1 MEQIKQ
7 LLPDFLPEML
17 KAQYG
22 EEIAEKII
30 RGYEADRKVTLRVNT
45 LKAAV
50 DDVKST
56 LTQAGIEYDTVSWSR
71 EALIIKNADENRI
84 MELPVYDNGGI
95 YLQSLS
101 SMLPPVMLAP
111 AAGEDILDMAAAP
124 GGKTTQMAALTGN
137 KAHITACELN
147 AIRARRLEYNVNK
160 QGASCVY
167 VMQKDSRTLDD
178 FFSFGRILLDAPCS
192 GSGVLSV
199 YDANIKKTFTK
210 KLIDKSVKAQT
221 ALLKKAVTLLKKGH
235 EMVYSTCSVLRCENE
250 DIVNSML
257 KSGKV
262 EIVPIDIEGM
272 ESIPLLPV
280 SIPGTVCVAP
290 DELYE
295 GFFVAKLRKKQ

>member
-22 EEIAEKII
+22 LEIAEKII
-30 RGYEADRKVTLRVNT
+30 KGYEADRKVTLRVNT

-50 DDVKST
+50 DDVKSM
-56 LTQAGIEYDTVSWSR
+56 LTGAGIEYDTVSWSS

-101 SMLPPVMLAP
+101 SMLPPIMLAP

-147 AIRARRLEYNVNK
+147 AIRAKRLEYNVNK

-199 YDANIKKTFTK
+199 YDVNIGKTFTK
-210 KLIDKSVKAQT
+210 KLIDKAVKAQT

-250 DIVNSML
+250 DIVNSMV

-295 GFFVAKLRKKQ
+295 GFFVAKLRKK

>member
-22 EEIAEKII
+22 VEIAEKII

-295 GFFVAKLRKKQ
+295 GFFVAKLRKK

>member
-22 EEIAEKII
+22 EEIAKKII
-30 RGYEADRKVTLRVNT
+30 KGYEADRKVTLRVNT
-45 LKAAV
+45 LKADV
-50 DDVKST
+50 DDVKSM
-56 LTQAGIEYDTVSWSR
+56 LTKAEIEYDTVSWSS

-101 SMLPPVMLAP
+101 SMLPPIMLAP

-147 AIRARRLEYNVNK
+147 AIRAKRLEYNVNK

-199 YDANIKKTFTK
+199 YDANIGKTFTK
-210 KLIDKSVKAQT
+210 KLIDKSIKAQT

-235 EMVYSTCSVLRCENE
+235 EMIYSTCSVLRCENE
-250 DIVNSML
+250 DIVNSMV

-272 ESIPLLPV
+272 ESIPPLPV

-295 GFFVAKLRKKQ
+295 GFFVAKLRKK